1 MSNYTQTTNFTAKDT
16 LITGDPS
23 KLILGGEFDA
33 EFSSIETAVNSKV
46 NAINGT
52 TINLATAGLT
62 VGATFTINSGT
73 TTDFGIIDGGTY

>member
-1 MSNYTQTTNFTAKDT
+1 MSNYAQTTNFTAKDT

-33 EFSSIETAVNSKV
+33 EFSAIETAVNSKA

-52 TINLATAGLT
+52 AINLTATGLT
-62 VGATFTINSGT
+62 VGTTFTINAGT
-73 TTDFGIIDGGTY
+73 TADFGIIDGGTY